1 MQQIPHGPSDP
12 RTLATLIRGAGL
24 KATPQ
29 RLAIYG
35 ALMKTT
41 EHPTIEAI
49 HQDVLSVIPA
59 LPLGTVYK
67 TIESLEEAGLVM
79 EVFLPGNARRYD
91 ANVEPHHHLV
101 CTSCHRV
108 TDFRDDALGALD
120 ALRPEVRWAGF
131 RPNHVKVQVHG
142 TCSDCQDSHEHGPT
156 GPA

>member
-1 MQQIPHGPSDP
+1 MQPARFQEHDP
-12 RTLATLIRGAGL
+12 GTLGSRIRGAGL

-35 ALMKTT
+35 ALVRTT
-41 EHPTIEAI
+41 DHPTIEAI
-49 HQDVLSVIPA
+49 HQEVLPLLPA

-79 EVFLPGNARRYD
+79 EVALPGNAKRYD

-108 TDFRDDALGALD
+108 TDFRDGVLD
-120 ALRPEVRWAGF
+120 ALRPRVRWNGF
-131 RPNHVKVQVHG
+131 RPTHVKVQVHG
-142 TCSDCQDSHEHGPT
+142 ICADCQKSDPRGSE
-156 GPA
+156 